1 MNQLTFISD
10 RQKGLIYGVETV
22 FQNTFHGY
30 CVYHLS
36 NNLLAATND
45 RGARSIFLA
54 IAKAYTTFDF
64 ERMKNELKTHNLIA
78 FQKVES
84 FGAKEYWANAL
95 FAVEYIIC
103 ILQIHQKV

>member
-22 FQNTFHGY
+22 FPIALHGY

-36 NNLLAATND
+36 NNLLATTND
-45 RGARSIFLA
+45 RGAKSISLVVV
-54 IAKAYTTFDF
+54 KAYTTFDF
-64 ERMKNELKTHNLIA
+64 ERRMNELKTHNLIA

-84 FGAKEYWANAL
+84 FRAKEHWANAFFPGRRYNL
-95 FAVEYIIC
+95 
-103 ILQIHQKV
+103 HTSNSSKV